1 MSMASGGSTSGVAAV
16 SVSGLTVV
24 RGTVTAIDAISFD
37 VPSGQVTGLLGP
49 SGCGKSTLMRAIVGV
64 QIVASGD
71 VTVLGAPAGS
81 PGLRA
86 RVGYV
91 TQAPSIYLDL
101 TVRGNLRYFATIL
114 GAADDAV
121 EQALD
126 DVDLRGEADRLVG
139 QLSGGQRT
147 RVSLASALLGS
158 PDLLVLDEPTVGLD
172 PVLRRDLWALFHR
185 LADAGTTLLVSSH
198 VMDEASRCDRLL
210 LMRDGHLLADA
221 TPTELLAR
229 TGRSDIESAFL
240 SLVEG
245 GAT

>member
-126 DVDLRGEADRLVG
+126 DVDLRREADRLVG